1 MALLNSTYEKKIPT
15 TVDEAMEELDRRI
28 RLASLG
34 ELSTRLNIRVI
45 VKEVLED
52 FSQGLANRSR

>member
-1 MALLNSTYEKKIPT
+1 MSKINSNFEKRIPT
-15 TVDEAMEELDRRI
+15 SVDEAMEELDRRI

-45 VKEVLED
+45 VKGVLED
-52 FSQGLANRSR
+52 LVTGLANK